1 MFLFEVLLHIFMVFC
16 VITYVSCVVILTVNV
31 INDWKEVLE
40 KKRNG

>member
-1 MFLFEVLLHIFMVFC
+1 MFLFEVLLNIFMVFC
-16 VITYVSCVVILTVNV
+16 VVTYVSGVVILTVNV